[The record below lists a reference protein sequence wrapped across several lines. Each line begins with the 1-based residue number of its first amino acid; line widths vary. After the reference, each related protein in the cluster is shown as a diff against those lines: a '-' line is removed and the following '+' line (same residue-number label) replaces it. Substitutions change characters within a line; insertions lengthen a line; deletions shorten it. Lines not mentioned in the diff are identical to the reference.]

1 MLLLQDGERGYL
13 EGLASRYAD
22 LFRTHYADVLDHLEL
37 LRRRE
42 WADMSPRIRVLG
54 VGPDSPTTQGHSLH
68 QPIYVPG
75 KYSVSTGSSTVLLM

>member
-1 MLLLQDGERGYL
+1 MD
-13 EGLASRYAD
+13 GLASRYAD
-22 LFRTHYADVLDHLEL
+22 LYRTHYADVLEHLEQ

-54 VGPDSPTTQGHSLH
+54 MESPTTPTS

-75 KYSVSTGSSTVLLM
+75 KYS